1 MTFIEDEHPR
11 DAGKFTDKDQ
21 SAPEVGLAPG
31 RTPYEQAESALAAFD
46 DIGYW
51 EGNNAN
57 AVGARRGVADALRDL
72 VSASTSARRERAHAA
87 LHAYDFIEYWEGNNA
102 PATLAR
108 EGAADALRGL
118 LSASGPERLPQLDPA
133 REALRIYDSGTR
145 SFNDSIT
152 GEHWST
158 VDKLADALR
167 ALLDAKTAPSGNPLS
182 DTIRR

>member
-1 MTFIEDEHPR
+1 MTFIEDQHPR
-11 DAGKFTDKDQ
+11 DAGRFTNKDQ
-21 SAPEVGLAPG
+21 GAPEVGLAPG
-31 RTPYEQAESALAAFD
+31 RTPHGQAESALAAFD
-46 DIGYW
+46 NIGYW

-57 AVGARRGVADALRDL
+57 AVGARRGVANALRDL
-72 VSASTSARRERAHAA
+72 VSASTTARRERAHTA

-108 EGAADALRGL
+108 EGVADALRGL
-118 LSASGPERLPQLDPA
+118 LSAISPERLPEPDPA

-145 SFNDSIT
+145 SYNDSIT

-167 ALLDAKTAPSGNPLS
+167 ALLDAQPAPVDNSRSTP
-182 DTIRR
+182 